1 MAFGLFRRKPAPE
14 ATIGTLYGAIVAQ
27 ARLPTFYARLSVH
40 DSVDGRFEM
49 IVLHLIL
56 VLRRLRAAPSPGEA
70 GQALFD
76 LFCQDMDHN
85 LREMGVS
92 DLGVPRKMRAYGE
105 SFYGRAQAY
114 DRALDAG
121 DLAMIGEALVR
132 NVPGVDS
139 GSGAECLGAYV
150 LAANEA
156 LSRQGHDDLAGGRV
170 NFPDPAAFARV
181 AAVSSE
187 VSGGKE

>member
-27 ARLPTFYARLSVH
+27 ARLPAFYARLSVH

-56 VLRRLRAAPSPGEA
+56 VLRRLRAAPAPGET

-76 LFCQDMDHN
+76 LFCRDMDHN

-121 DLAMIGEALVR
+121 ELPVLVDALIR
-132 NVPGVDS
+132 NVPGVER
-139 GSGAECLGAYV
+139 GAGAECLAAYV
-150 LAANEA
+150 VTTNEA
-156 LSRQGHDDLAGGRV
+156 LCQQSHDDLAGGRV
-170 NFPDPAAFARV
+170 NFPDPAAFA
-181 AAVSSE
+181 AAAAAASE
-187 VSGGKE
+187 VFHGKE